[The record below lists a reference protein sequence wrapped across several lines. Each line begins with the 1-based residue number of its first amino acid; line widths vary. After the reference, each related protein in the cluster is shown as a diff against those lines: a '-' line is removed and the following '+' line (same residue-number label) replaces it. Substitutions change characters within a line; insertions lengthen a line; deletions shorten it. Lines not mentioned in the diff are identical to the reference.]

1 MLTTERSLGIL
12 RIELEFKM
20 ENTQAGCQ
28 KKVGTKRK
36 IIEAAIQMFSE
47 YGYYRVTTRDIANA
61 VHIKS
66 ASLYSHF
73 ASKDDILT
81 SIYDL
86 YRENMKKVLPD
97 LDELYKLA
105 ETAPP
110 FDVLMMTNFFFEPED
125 QEIMDRTV
133 TIAAVESRTDKRS
146 EEFMKESILSLPMNY
161 TAKLLERML
170 ELGRIEPLDIDAFVV
185 LLSNFCYS
193 AAIRNFTTN
202 PLTID
207 EWNKGVSVIYQMVK
221 PTGK

>member
-1 MLTTERSLGIL
+1 MKRLVMKDTHDGSR
-12 RIELEFKM
+12 
-20 ENTQAGCQ
+20 
-28 KKVGTKRK
+28 KKVNTKQK
-36 IIEAAIQMFSE
+36 IIESAIIMFSE
-47 YGYYRVTTRDIANA
+47 YGYYRVSTRDIANA

-86 YRENMKKVLPD
+86 YKEKMGKVLPD

-110 FDVLMMTNFFFEPED
+110 FEVLTKTNFFFEPED
-125 QEIMDRTV
+125 QEIMDRVV

-146 EEFMKESILSLPMNY
+146 EEFLKECIFSLPINF

-185 LLSNFCYS
+185 LLANFCFS
-193 AAIRNFTTN
+193 AAIRNFTVDPITME
-202 PLTID
+202 D
-207 EWNKGVSVIYQMVK
+207 WMKGTSLLYQMVK